1 MKYKK
6 KVIFLDGITNQLFKF
21 RTKIWFEINDESWG
35 EYNNSSIKFR
45 TSMITSDLR
54 NYSDGYILFSGTITI
69 TGGDDN
75 ANRTDKK
82 IKE

>member
-21 RTKIWFEINDESWG
+21 RTKNWFEINDESWG

-54 NYSDGYILFSGTITI
+54 NYSDGYILFRGTITI